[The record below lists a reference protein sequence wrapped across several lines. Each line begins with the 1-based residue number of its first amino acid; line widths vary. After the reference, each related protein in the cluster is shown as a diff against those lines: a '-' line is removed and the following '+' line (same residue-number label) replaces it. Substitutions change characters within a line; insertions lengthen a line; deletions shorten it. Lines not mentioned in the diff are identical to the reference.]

1 MIFKSIYYLIKTL
14 GLVLL
19 VTINTAYA
27 YDLAVGLG
35 NFSEHIGVAQT
46 DDQGNKAWLTFN
58 PYLQIK
64 TNFQFDIL
72 PKTDFI
78 ETNIGITLPK
88 SDRDPNT
95 SRLKYFIN
103 ANYKHH
109 FESVYLSLG
118 TGLFFTRVWANG
130 GEEELDNGAGTTS
143 FPLPDRASVA
153 RNMIV
158 NLALGKR
165 IDQELNIEL
174 HTFIFNIES
183 TDNRSFTAGINLSY
197 FFGEIK

>member
-1 MIFKSIYYLIKTL
+1 MIFKSKLKP
-14 GLVLL
+14 
-19 VTINTAYA
+19 TIALCFLFTFLSNSAYA
-27 YDLAVGLG
+27 YDLAIGFG

-58 PYLQIK
+58 PYLQFK

-72 PKTDFI
+72 PKSDFI
-78 ETNIGITLPK
+78 ETNIGVTLPK

-95 SRLKYFIN
+95 SRLKYYIN

-109 FESVYLSLG
+109 FESLYLSVG

-130 GEEELDNGAGTTS
+130 GEEELDNGTGTTS
-143 FPLPDRASVA
+143 FPLPDRAATA

-158 NLALGKR
+158 NMSIGKR
-165 IDQELNIEL
+165 IDQEINLEL
-174 HTFIFNIES
+174 HTFIFNIENS
-183 TDNRSFTAGINLSY
+183 EDRSFTVGLNLSY

>member
-1 MIFKSIYYLIKTL
+1 MIFKSKLNLTKLFGLI
-14 GLVLL
+14 VFM
-19 VTINTAYA
+19 TIHSAYA
-27 YDLAVGLG
+27 YDLAIGLG
-35 NFSEHIGVAQT
+35 NLSEHIGVAQT

-58 PYLQIK
+58 PYLQVK
-64 TNFQFDIL
+64 TNFQFDLL

-78 ETNIGITLPK
+78 ETNVGITLPK
-88 SDRDPNT
+88 NDRDPNT
-95 SRLKYFIN
+95 SRIKYYLN

-109 FESVYLSLG
+109 FDSLYLSVG

-143 FPLPDRASVA
+143 FPLPDRAAVA

-158 NLALGKR
+158 NFALGKR
-165 IDQELNIEL
+165 IDQELNLEL
-174 HTFIFNIES
+174 HTFIFNIENS
-183 TDNRSFTAGINLSY
+183 DNRSFTAGVNLSY